1 MGGKYRRII
10 RYQIKIKTQ
19 RSGNLSFGE
28 EIFWFP
34 HKEVGN
40 HSLWSGFYTE
50 IFLAVVYPEIIMIIG
65 RWSRNSFLWYIQ
77 IKFSEIR
84 KCISDLM
91 TGEKAF

>member
-1 MGGKYRRII
+1 M
-10 RYQIKIKTQ
+10 
-19 RSGNLSFGE
+19 
-28 EIFWFP
+28 
-34 HKEVGN
+34 
-40 HSLWSGFYTE
+40 E